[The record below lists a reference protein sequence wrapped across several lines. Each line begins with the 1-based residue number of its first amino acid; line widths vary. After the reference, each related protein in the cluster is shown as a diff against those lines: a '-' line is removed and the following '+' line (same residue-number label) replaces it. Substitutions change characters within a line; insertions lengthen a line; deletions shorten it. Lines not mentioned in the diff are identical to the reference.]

1 MASGAASSSPRA
13 SQPRRP
19 SSRASQPAGKGA
31 RGVAAVDGDNTS
43 TASPQQDTGTTCS
56 RPEQNKT
63 KLLKSASSTSP
74 TSSETLVRKE
84 PEDMGEEDLRR
95 DYRERPMLSNEE
107 WENARC
113 EDKPGILFYDIHL
126 KEWVWREGKED
137 DER

>member
-1 MASGAASSSPRA
+1 M
-13 SQPRRP
+13 
-19 SSRASQPAGKGA
+19 
-31 RGVAAVDGDNTS
+31 
-43 TASPQQDTGTTCS
+43 
-56 RPEQNKT
+56 
-63 KLLKSASSTSP
+63 
-74 TSSETLVRKE
+74 RKE

-95 DYRERPMLSNEE
+95 DYRERRMLSNEE